1 MTTPLAL
8 CLFLLAAEVLLNV
21 AARTLDSRRPLP
33 EPPAEAAG
41 ILDPE
46 RIAKTRAYTLARAR
60 HANRADLTGLLL
72 LAGFLLLGGLP
83 WTETLAESFGLGAV
97 PTGLLFFGVL
107 GMLNMLAELPFDLTL
122 TFGLERRFGF
132 GTITPGTYA
141 LDRLKGLALAVLL
154 GGTLLSLTLWLFGAY
169 GPGAWVYCW
178 AAASVLMVA
187 LQYIAPTWLLP
198 LFNTFTPLAP
208 GPLRE
213 GLEELARR
221 AGFTLSGIF
230 VMDGSRRTTKANAFF
245 AGMGRK
251 KRIALYDTLLANHPD
266 RDIVAV
272 MAHEAGHAALWHIPV
287 RLGAAVLQIGILFA
301 LVGLFL
307 CLPSIPAAF
316 GLGGAGVHGAL
327 VVFGLF
333 FGPVSLLLNIL
344 LSALSR
350 RQEYQADAYAA
361 ELTADPEALIQ
372 ALARLSANNLS
383 EISAHPLLVAL
394 SWTHPPVL
402 ERIRALS
409 KKNHRKA

>member
-1 MTTPLAL
+1 MITPLAL
-8 CLFLLAAEVLLNV
+8 CILLLAVEVLLNLT
-21 AARTLDSRRPLP
+21 ARMLDARRPLP
-33 EPPAEAAG
+33 EPPAETVG
-41 ILDPE
+41 ILEPE
-46 RIAKTRAYTLARAR
+46 RIAQTRAYTLARAR
-60 HANRADLTGLLL
+60 HATRAELTGLALL
-72 LAGFLLLGGLP
+72 VAFLLIGGLP
-83 WTETLAESFGLGAV
+83 WAERFAESFQLSAV
-97 PTGLLFFGVL
+97 PTGLIFFGVL
-107 GMLNMLAELPFDLTL
+107 GMANTLAELPFDLLL

-132 GTITPGTYA
+132 GTITPGTYIM
-141 LDRLKGLALAVLL
+141 DRLKGLALTMLL

-178 AAASVLMVA
+178 AAATLLMVA

-198 LFNTFTPLAP
+198 LFNTFTPLAV
-208 GPLRE
+208 GPLRD
-213 GLEELARR
+213 GLEKMAQR

-230 VMDGSRRTTKANAFF
+230 VMDGSRRSTKANAFF

-251 KRIALYDTLLANHPD
+251 KRIALYDTLIANHPD

-272 MAHEAGHAALWHIPV
+272 MAHETGHAALWHIPV
-287 RLGAAVLQIGILFA
+287 RLGAAALQIGVLFA
-301 LVGLFL
+301 LAGLFL
-307 CLPSIPAAF
+307 RVPSIPAAF

-327 VVFGLF
+327 VIFGLF

-350 RQEYQADAYAA
+350 WQEYQADAYAA
-361 ELTADPEALIQ
+361 DLTGDPEALIQ

-402 ERIRALS
+402 ERIRALA
-409 KKNHRKA
+409 KRIRPQV